1 MMGCPCATRAIESNW
16 EIIRVPLSTLR
27 PGVHVVMATP
37 FLPNEELDEASVRTL
52 VDVCAEAGSDG
63 LLVLGVMGEADR
75 LSDAE
80 RERVIDL
87 TIDHNA
93 GRMQVTV
100 GVTAGSTAVAR
111 ARAVAAARRGV
122 DAVMVAPP
130 PGSSAGAALR
140 EHFRC
145 IGDGL
150 EVPVVVQDHP
160 PSSGVKL
167 PAEFIARLFADL
179 PPGSALKL
187 EDPPTAS
194 KLRDVRSCAAG
205 LPVFGGSGGL
215 FLLEELEA
223 GAAGVMT
230 GVAAPETLVRI
241 VREHRAGNSVT
252 ARTLFAAAL
261 PLMLFE
267 SQPGLSTG
275 LRKEILRRRGA
286 IQHATVRQPAPTLSA
301 ETLRELEALVAETA
315 KRDGETARRP
325 DGKS

>member
-1 MMGCPCATRAIESNW
+1 MSW
-16 EIIRVPLSTLR
+16 EISRVPDSALR

-37 FLPNEELDEASVRTL
+37 FLPDEEVDEVSVRSL
-52 VDVCAEAGSDG
+52 IDFCAQAGSDG

-87 TIDHNA
+87 TIDHSA

-100 GVTAGSTAVAR
+100 GVTAGSTVVAR
-111 ARAVAAARRGV
+111 ARAVAAARRGA

-130 PGSSAGAALR
+130 PGASAGAALR
-140 EHFRC
+140 EHYRR

-150 EVPVVVQDHP
+150 SVPVVVQDHP

-167 PAEFIARLFADL
+167 PVEFIARLFDDL

-187 EDPPTAS
+187 EDPPTAP
-194 KLRDVRSCAAG
+194 KLTDVRSCAAR
-205 LPVFGGSGGL
+205 LPIFGGSGGL
-215 FLLEELEA
+215 FLLQELEA

-230 GVAAPETLVRI
+230 GVAAPEMLVGI
-241 VREHRAGNSVT
+241 VRSQRAGNIVV
-252 ARTLFAAAL
+252 ARRLFAAAL

-286 IQHATVRQPAPTLSA
+286 IRHATVRQPAPPLSA
-301 ETLRELEALVAETA
+301 ETLRELEAVLA
-315 KRDGETARRP
+315 ETARRQ
-325 DGKS
+325 DG

>member
-1 MMGCPCATRAIESNW
+1 MSGER
-16 EIIRVPLSTLR
+16 LR

-37 FLPNEELDEASVRTL
+37 FLPDEEVDEASVRTL
-52 VDVCAEAGSDG
+52 IEFSARADSDG
-63 LLVLGVMGEADR
+63 LLILGVMGEADR

-80 RERVIDL
+80 RERTIAL

-93 GRMQVTV
+93 GRMQITV
-100 GVTAGSTAVAR
+100 GVTAGSTVVAR
-111 ARAVAAARRGV
+111 ARVVAAVRLGA

-130 PGSSAGAALR
+130 PGSSEGAALR
-140 EHFRC
+140 EHFRRV
-145 IGDGL
+145 GDGL
-150 EVPVVVQDHP
+150 RVPVVVQDHP

-167 PAEFIARLFADL
+167 PAEFIARLFDEL

-205 LPVFGGSGGL
+205 LPIFGGSGGL
-215 FLLEELEA
+215 FLLQELEA
-223 GAAGVMT
+223 GADGVMT

-241 VREHRAGNSVT
+241 VREHRAGNIAT
-252 ARTLFAAAL
+252 ARRLFAAAL

-301 ETLRELEALVAETA
+301 ETLRELEAVLAES
-315 KRDGETARRP
+315 RR
-325 DGKS
+325 

>member
-1 MMGCPCATRAIESNW
+1 MIGEG
-16 EIIRVPLSTLR
+16 LR

-37 FLPNEELDEASVRTL
+37 FLPDEEVDEVSVRSL
-52 VDVCAEAGSDG
+52 IDFCAQAGSDG

-87 TIDHNA
+87 TIDHSA

-100 GVTAGSTAVAR
+100 GVTAGSTLVAR
-111 ARAVAAARRGV
+111 ARAVAAARRGA

-130 PGSSAGAALR
+130 PGASAGAALR
-140 EHFRC
+140 EHYHR

-150 EVPVVVQDHP
+150 SVPVVVQDHP

-167 PAEFIARLFADL
+167 PAEFIGSLFDDL

-187 EDPPTAS
+187 EDPPTGP
-194 KLRDVRSCAAG
+194 KLRYVRSCADR
-205 LPVFGGSGGL
+205 PPIFGGSGGL
-215 FLLEELEA
+215 FLLQELEA

-230 GVAAPETLVRI
+230 GVAAPEMLVGI
-241 VREHRAGNSVT
+241 VRAQRAGNIAV
-252 ARTLFAAAL
+252 ARRLFAAAL

-286 IQHATVRQPAPTLSA
+286 IRHTTVRQPAPTLST
-301 ETLRELEALVAETA
+301 ETLRELEALLAESRSRA
-315 KRDGETARRP
+315 VEQSRR
-325 DGKS
+325 